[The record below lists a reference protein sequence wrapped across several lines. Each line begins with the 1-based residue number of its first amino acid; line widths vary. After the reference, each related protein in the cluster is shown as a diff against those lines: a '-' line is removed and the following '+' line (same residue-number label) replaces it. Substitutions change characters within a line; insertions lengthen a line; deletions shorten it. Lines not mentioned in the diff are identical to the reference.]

1 MSKGDDGQYVIEK
14 SSHRAHSSSNGE
26 MIHQENGRKKE
37 NSAESVVIF
46 LAKEEDKLHAR
57 KP

>member
-1 MSKGDDGQYVIEK
+1 
-14 SSHRAHSSSNGE
+14 